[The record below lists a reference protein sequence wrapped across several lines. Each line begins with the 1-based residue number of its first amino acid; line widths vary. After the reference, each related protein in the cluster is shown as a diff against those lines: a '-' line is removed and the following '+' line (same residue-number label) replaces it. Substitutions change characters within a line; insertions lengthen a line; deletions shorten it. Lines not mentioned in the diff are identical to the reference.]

1 LPFRESAAR
10 FKEDGT
16 YVAARRQ
23 SFGGFMAI
31 ALRKHSTLVN
41 DNAPPSRDQVLA
53 RYRTLREIS
62 KRHHHEVLK
71 LISGDALL
79 RQARRL
85 GLAQGKTLILD
96 DIDEMNYIYDLAIHT
111 ASPERSRAID
121 RYAKSARLAEGSD
134 EALVLEAMRNG
145 QFSILLIERRHETA
159 GLIATDLFRGCET
172 WLVDIGLES
181 SMTEGSIMATRLF
194 TPERFSMTAGVN
206 VPLDLGMFKDV
217 LAGLPRRLGE
227 IPPATVIDN
236 RHFAEKM
243 YGIALANGITDR
255 VKYMDLPDEG

>member
-1 LPFRESAAR
+1 
-10 FKEDGT
+10 
-16 YVAARRQ
+16 
-23 SFGGFMAI
+23 MAI

-96 DIDEMNYIYDLAIHT
+96 DIDQMNYVYDLAIHT

-159 GLIATDLFRGCET
+159 GLIATDLVRGCET

-181 SMTEGSIMATRLF
+181 SMTEGNIMATRLF
-194 TPERFSMTAGVN
+194 TPERFSMTAGIN

-217 LAGLPRRLGE
+217 LAALPRRLGE

-243 YGIALANGITDR
+243 YSIALANGIMDR
-255 VKYMDLPDEG
+255 VKYIDLPDEG